1 MVLFKEKKS
10 RNRTL
15 QSDLRITLDAQH
27 TNKIKTFYDNKKFIN
42 KKYKKLSLLQNELNL
57 YKARSSNTLT
67 DSEIEHKMTIIEEIQ
82 TIQKEINNIENY
94 TDVNKYLVN
103 TCTMLFQYYDDDK
116 NNQNQKKTTKKKN
129 EILNINNKSVVEFFC
144 DNKYDKN
151 SDYNPIDNS
160 NDNYDCINNND
171 NNNDNSNDNSNDDNN
186 DNKNEQN
193 YKDMKLY
200 SKMEIIDKYFNYTND
215 KYINDNN
222 QETLD
227 LDYCSSCLCERI
239 FYQSEGI
246 MICPSCATQE
256 KILIDSD
263 KPSYKE
269 PPREISYFAYKRI
282 NHFNEWL
289 AQFQAK
295 ESTDISKEIYN
306 SIKQEL
312 LKESYVDMKN
322 LKISKIRDVLKKL
335 NLNKYYEHVPHI
347 INRLSGKPA
356 PIIDRDIE
364 EKLRMMFKE
373 IQNPWI
379 NHCPNK
385 RSNFLSYSY
394 VLYKCLQLLEMDD
407 FLKHFSLLKS
417 REKLAEQ
424 DKIWKKIC
432 DELKWQYIKT
442 I

>member
-10 RNRTL
+10 RNKIP
-15 QSDLRITLDAQH
+15 QMDLRITLDADH
-27 TNKIKTFYDNKKFIN
+27 TNTIKHFNDTNKNIN
-42 KKYKKLSLLQNELNL
+42 KKYKKMSQLKLEYDQLNSKPATSLSDIELENKMQL
-57 YKARSSNTLT
+57 KE
-67 DSEIEHKMTIIEEIQ
+67 DIELINQ
-82 TIQKEINNIENY
+82 EINTIETYSNI
-94 TDVNKYLVN
+94 NKYLMD
-103 TCTMLFQYYDDDK
+103 TSHMLYQYYDEDRI
-116 NNQNQKKTTKKKN
+116 NTKKKIKKKKN
-129 EILNINNKSVVEFFC
+129 SESLNKNISVVDFFTKNNKLSNQSVIKEDNLSQESNNSEEFES
-144 DNKYDKN
+144 KSIEK
-151 SDYNPIDNS
+151 
-160 NDNYDCINNND
+160 
-171 NNNDNSNDNSNDDNN
+171 
-186 DNKNEQN
+186 KN
-193 YKDMKLY
+193 YKQF
-200 SKMEIIDKYFNYTND
+200 SKMEIIDKYFNYIDN
-215 KYINDNN
+215 KYVIENN
-222 QETLD
+222 EEIID
-227 LDYCSSCLCERI
+227 LDYCGECYVERI

-246 MICPSCATQE
+246 MICPNCATQE

-295 ESTDISKEIYN
+295 ESTDISKDIYKL
-306 SIKQEL
+306 IKSEL
-312 LKESYVDMKN
+312 LKESYVDMRN
-322 LKISKIRDVLKKL
+322 LKITKVRDVLKKL

-347 INRLSGKPA
+347 INRLSGRPA
-356 PIIDRDIE
+356 PIIDRDVE
-364 EKLRMMFKE
+364 EKLRLMFKE
-373 IQNPWI
+373 IQTPWM
-379 NHCPNK
+379 NNCPNK

-432 DELKWQYIKT
+432 EELKWQYIKT

>member
-10 RNRTL
+10 RNKTS
-15 QSDLRITLDAQH
+15 QSDLRITLDAEH
-27 TNKIKTFYDNKKFIN
+27 TNKIKNFNDNKKNIY
-42 KKYKKLSLLQNELNL
+42 KKYKKLEQLKNEYETLSIKNSYNL
-57 YKARSSNTLT
+57 S
-67 DSEIEHKMTIIEEIQ
+67 DIEIENKLLLKEEIESLS
-82 TIQKEINNIENY
+82 KEINTIEKFTN
-94 TDVNKYLVN
+94 VNKYLIN
-103 TCTMLFQYYDDDK
+103 TSHMLYQYYNDDRSNKKHKNK
-116 NNQNQKKTTKKKN
+116 NNN
-129 EILNINNKSVVEFFC
+129 ECLNKNKSVVDFFTYKLINNE
-144 DNKYDKN
+144 NKINDTN
-151 SDYNPIDNS
+151 SNKSIQSDEILDNS
-160 NDNYDCINNND
+160 IDKKNNN
-171 NNNDNSNDNSNDDNN
+171 
-186 DNKNEQN
+186 KE
-193 YKDMKLY
+193 Y
-200 SKMEIIDKYFNYTND
+200 SKMEIIEKYFNYIDD
-215 KYINDNN
+215 KYIPDSNLEIINI
-222 QETLD
+222 
-227 LDYCSSCLCERI
+227 DYCIDCYSERI

-246 MICPSCATQE
+246 MICPNCATQE

-295 ESTDISKEIYN
+295 ESTDISKDIYKL
-306 SIKQEL
+306 IKNEL

-322 LKISKIRDVLKKL
+322 LKISKVRDILKKL

-347 INRLSGKPA
+347 INRLSGRPA
-356 PIIDRDIE
+356 PIIDRDVE

-373 IQNPWI
+373 IQNPWMS
-379 NHCPNK
+379 HCPNK

-394 VLYKCLQLLEMDD
+394 VLYKCLQLLEMDE

-424 DKIWKKIC
+424 DIIWKKIC
-432 DELKWQYIKT
+432 EELKWQYIKT

>member
-10 RNRTL
+10 RNKIP
-15 QSDLRITLDAQH
+15 QMDLRITLDAEH
-27 TNKIKTFYDNKKFIN
+27 TNTIKHFNDTNKNIN
-42 KKYKKLSLLQNELNL
+42 KKYKKMSQLKLEYDQLNSKPATSLSDIELENKMQL
-57 YKARSSNTLT
+57 KE
-67 DSEIEHKMTIIEEIQ
+67 DIELINQ
-82 TIQKEINNIENY
+82 EINTIETYSNI
-94 TDVNKYLVN
+94 NKYLMD
-103 TCTMLFQYYDDDK
+103 TSHMLYQYYDEDRI
-116 NNQNQKKTTKKKN
+116 NTKKKIKKKKKKKKKN
-129 EILNINNKSVVEFFC
+129 SESLNKNISVVDFFTKNNKLSNQSVIKEDNLSQESNNSEEFES
-144 DNKYDKN
+144 KSIEK
-151 SDYNPIDNS
+151 
-160 NDNYDCINNND
+160 
-171 NNNDNSNDNSNDDNN
+171 
-186 DNKNEQN
+186 KN
-193 YKDMKLY
+193 YKQF
-200 SKMEIIDKYFNYTND
+200 SKMEIIDKYFNYIDN
-215 KYINDNN
+215 KYVIENN
-222 QETLD
+222 EEIID
-227 LDYCSSCLCERI
+227 LDYCGECYVERI

-246 MICPSCATQE
+246 MICPNCATQE

-295 ESTDISKEIYN
+295 ESTDISKDIYKL
-306 SIKQEL
+306 IKSEL
-312 LKESYVDMKN
+312 LKESYVDMRN
-322 LKISKIRDVLKKL
+322 LKITKVRDVLKKL

-347 INRLSGKPA
+347 INRLSGRPA
-356 PIIDRDIE
+356 PIIDRDVE
-364 EKLRMMFKE
+364 EKLRLMFKE
-373 IQNPWI
+373 IQTPWM
-379 NHCPNK
+379 NNCPNK

-432 DELKWQYIKT
+432 EELKWQYIKT

>member
-10 RNRTL
+10 RNKIP
-15 QSDLRITLDAQH
+15 QMDLRITLDAEH
-27 TNKIKTFYDNKKFIN
+27 TNTIKHFNDTNKNIN
-42 KKYKKLSLLQNELNL
+42 KKYKKMSQLKLEYDQLNSKPATSLSDIELENKMQL
-57 YKARSSNTLT
+57 KE
-67 DSEIEHKMTIIEEIQ
+67 DIELINQ
-82 TIQKEINNIENY
+82 EINTIETYSNI
-94 TDVNKYLVN
+94 NKYLMD
-103 TCTMLFQYYDDDK
+103 TSHMLYQYYDEDRI
-116 NNQNQKKTTKKKN
+116 NTKKKIKKKKN
-129 EILNINNKSVVEFFC
+129 SESLNKNISVVDFFTKNNKLSNQSVIKEDNLSQESNNSEEFES
-144 DNKYDKN
+144 KSIEK
-151 SDYNPIDNS
+151 
-160 NDNYDCINNND
+160 
-171 NNNDNSNDNSNDDNN
+171 
-186 DNKNEQN
+186 KN
-193 YKDMKLY
+193 YKQF
-200 SKMEIIDKYFNYTND
+200 SKMEIIDKYFNYIDN
-215 KYINDNN
+215 KYVIENN
-222 QETLD
+222 EEIID
-227 LDYCSSCLCERI
+227 LDYCGECYVERI

-246 MICPSCATQE
+246 MICPNCATQE

-295 ESTDISKEIYN
+295 ESTDISKDIYKL
-306 SIKQEL
+306 IKSEL
-312 LKESYVDMKN
+312 LKESYVDMRN
-322 LKISKIRDVLKKL
+322 LKITKVRDVLKKL

-347 INRLSGKPA
+347 INRLSGRPA
-356 PIIDRDIE
+356 PIIDRDVE
-364 EKLRMMFKE
+364 EKLRLMFKE
-373 IQNPWI
+373 IQTPWM
-379 NHCPNK
+379 NNCPNK

-432 DELKWQYIKT
+432 EELKWQYIKT